1 MAYKKFLL
9 LLVILLI
16 AGCTSNQFNK
26 AYSSTGEPVPE
37 ATIQDAET
45 ALVQAQQ
52 KTANYQEQ
60 CQEKAC
66 SAKTQQEFEEAL
78 AVCEMTVNRPGYIAY
93 TWPVQYLQVRT
104 MLFLELNQEE
114 NATKLYNEYK
124 QNIQNLNQPKINEI
138 YQSEYFDCMEN
149 PQAKECLHEKFCGIK

>member
-1 MAYKKFLL
+1 MAYKKILL

-16 AGCTSNQFNK
+16 AGCTSGPFDET
-26 AYSSTGEPVPE
+26 YSNTGKPVPE
-37 ATIQDAET
+37 STIQEAET
-45 ALVQAQQ
+45 ALEQAQD
-52 KTANYQEQ
+52 KTVNYQAQ

-66 SAKTQQEFEEAL
+66 SAKTPQEFEEAL
-78 AVCEMTVNRPGYIAY
+78 AICELAVNRPGYIAY

-104 MLFLELNQEE
+104 LLFLELNLEE

-149 PQAKECLHEKFCGIK
+149 PQAKECLREKFCRIR